1 MAYALFV
8 AAAALVAFGVAVVAT
23 GRIDGLDAAAEDVAH
38 PVLPE
43 GPVGAAD
50 VHDLRFALGLRGYR
64 MDQVDAVLDRLATE
78 IAARDEEL
86 ARLHER
92 ADSGPEEDT

>member
-1 MAYALFV
+1 MVYALFA

-23 GRIDGLDAAAEDVAH
+23 GRVEGLAAAPQDILR

-43 GPVGAAD
+43 GRVAAAD

-78 IAARDEEL
+78 IADRDEEL

-92 ADSGPEEDT
+92 ARSGPEEAT